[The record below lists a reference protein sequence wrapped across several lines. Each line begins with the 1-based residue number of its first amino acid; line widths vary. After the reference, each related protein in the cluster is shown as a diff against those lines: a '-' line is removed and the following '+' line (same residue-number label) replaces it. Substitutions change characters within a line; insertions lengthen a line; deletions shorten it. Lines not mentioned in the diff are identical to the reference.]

1 MLRGDL
7 MSTPEVIGE
16 GPDEVLKL
24 HGHDKET
31 IVQVLRELAELI
43 ESGKATV
50 RYLSE
55 QVTQMGPAPG
65 TGTMQAPFFV
75 PGYTWGYKF
84 EVTRPGVASGILD
97 RMVPPPQG

>member
-1 MLRGDL
+1 

-16 GPDEVLKL
+16 GRSEVLKL

-31 IVQVLRELAELI
+31 IVQVLRELADLI

-50 RYLSE
+50 QYLSE
-55 QVTQMGPAPG
+55 QVTQMGSAPG
-65 TGTMQAPFFV
+65 TGTKDAFFYV
-75 PGYTWGYKF
+75 PGYTWGYKL